1 MKDSSTM
8 EECGPD
14 RKNLVQHFP
23 PALPRLVVGGLSGD
37 SGKTMVSLGLLLL
50 ARQFGTSA
58 KVFKKGPD
66 YIDAAWLSWAAGSPA
81 RNLDT
86 YLTGKERTA
95 QMFLANA
102 VPDGLNLIEG
112 NRGLFDG
119 VDPHGTHSTAELAK
133 LLNAPVL
140 LVVNAAKVT
149 HTVAALV
156 MGCMKFDRQVRIGGV
171 ILNHVS
177 GCRHETVL
185 RESLEC
191 ECGIPVLGVLP
202 NIEVGALLP
211 NRHLGLITPQEHA
224 DINLLREKILAAAR
238 GCIDIRRVLDLARS
252 VPSLTGCSRKG
263 ALTEHGLGLKIAYLK
278 DSAFSFYYAENLE
291 ALESSGAQ
299 ICPISALTASTLP
312 EHLDALYIGGGFPE
326 THARALSHNVSFL
339 ASIRDYALKGLPV
352 YAECGGLMLLAQ
364 AIRWKGMKFRM
375 AGLLPLEV
383 EVYAKPQGHGYVE
396 LLVDSPNPYY
406 PVGLKIRGHEF
417 HYSRITE
424 ANSLPATACSVQR
437 GTGCSGG
444 RDGIIAGNVWA
455 SYTHVHAAAT
465 CEWARGFLALA
476 RRHRSQRSNAQRPR
490 RLVNSAPNTR
500 ALVY

>member
-1 MKDSSTM
+1 MAGSNP
-8 EECGPD
+8 E
-14 RKNLVQHFP
+14 RKNMAQHFP
-23 PALPRLVVGGLSGD
+23 SAMPRLVVGGLSGD
-37 SGKTMVSLGLLLL
+37 SGKTLVSLSLLLL
-50 ARQFGTSA
+50 ARHFGTSTKA
-58 KVFKKGPD
+58 FKKGPD

-86 YLTGKERTA
+86 YLTSREKTA
-95 QMFLANA
+95 QIFLENA
-102 VPDGLNLIEG
+102 VPNGLSLIEG

-119 VDPHGTHSTAELAK
+119 VDTHGTHSTAELAK

-156 MGCMKFDRQVRIGGV
+156 MGCLKLDPQVRIGGV

-177 GCRHETVL
+177 SRRHESVL
-185 RESLEC
+185 RKSVEC
-191 ECGIPVLGVLP
+191 ECGVPVLGVLP
-202 NIEVGALLP
+202 KIDMGALLP
-211 NRHLGLITPQEHA
+211 NRHLGLVPPQEHV
-224 DINLLREKILAAAR
+224 DINLLGEKILSTVR
-238 GCIDIRRVLDLARS
+238 DRIDFRRVLDLAAS
-252 VPSLTGCSRKG
+252 APSLTGCTRKI
-263 ALTEHGLGLKIAYLK
+263 ALTEDGLGLKIAYLK
-278 DSAFSFYYAENLE
+278 DSAFSFYYRENLE

-339 ASIRDYALKGLPV
+339 ASIRDHALKGLPV

-375 AGLLPLEV
+375 AGLLPFDV
-383 EVYAKPQGHGYVE
+383 EVCARPQGHGYVE

-417 HYSRITE
+417 HYSRITG
-424 ANSLPATACSVQR
+424 ASSLPTTACSVQR
-437 GTGCSGG
+437 GTGCFGG
-444 RDGIIAGNVWA
+444 RDGIVAGNVWA
-455 SYTHVHAAAT
+455 GYTHVHAAAT
-465 CEWARGFLALA
+465 CEWARGLLGQA
-476 RRHRSQRSNAQRPR
+476 RRYRSRRSARQRPE
-490 RLVNSAPNTR
+490 RLADSAPNIR